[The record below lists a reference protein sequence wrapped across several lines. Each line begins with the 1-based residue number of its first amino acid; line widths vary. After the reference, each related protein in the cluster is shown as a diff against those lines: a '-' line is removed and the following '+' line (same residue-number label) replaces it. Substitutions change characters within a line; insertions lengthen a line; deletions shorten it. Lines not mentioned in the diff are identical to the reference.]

1 LYAIYNTTRKMS
13 SDCLVFRIIEKDN
26 SPQREDAE
34 IFILYD
40 SYHSLY
46 LLRGKRSDTRKL
58 AMKDFSFESYSP
70 EAVYQFLSF
79 VIPYDSGC
87 VFELY
92 SYRNLPTDKD
102 DITFDLLRTER
113 DPTTEVV
120 AYENNQIRKSQILK
134 ILSILSEITNDYV
147 PDNVD
152 DDYEETEKDRLAK
165 WNAEC
170 DKRNEW

>member
-1 LYAIYNTTRKMS
+1 MS
-13 SDCLVFRIIEKDN
+13 SDCLVFCIVEKDN
-26 SPQREDAE
+26 SPQKEDTQL
-34 IFILYD
+34 FILYD

-46 LLRGKRSDTRKL
+46 LLRGKRSDTRTL
-58 AMKDFSFESYSP
+58 AMKEYSFESYSQ

-79 VIPYDSGC
+79 VIPYNSVC
-87 VFELY
+87 LFELY
-92 SYRNLPTDKD
+92 SCQNLPTNKD
-102 DITFDLLRTER
+102 DITFDLLRTKR

-120 AYENNQIRKSQILK
+120 AYENQQIRKSPIFR

-147 PDNVD
+147 PDNIVED
-152 DDYEETEKDRLAK
+152 DETEKDRLGK